1 MTRDE
6 RHDGFV
12 AGVKAVAD
20 YVAQFNPFLA
30 HPYRLDDC
38 VLGKFNAT
46 KRKRPRRNPF
56 YCRACGRARKP

>member
-12 AGVKAVAD
+12 AGIKAVAD
-20 YVAQFNPFLA
+20 YVEQFNRQLD

-38 VLGKFNAT
+38 VLAKFNVT

-56 YCRACGRARKP
+56 YCRACDRVRKS